1 MRSTGARRDEV
12 GVDDGADIHFED
24 GPMVFSFLINFEL
37 CRLKFHL
44 PWMDP
49 RCRSNGSRYCSWKF
63 GVDALKLRPSAVLPW
78 W

>member
-1 MRSTGARRDEV
+1 MRVPIYILKMDLWY
-12 GVDDGADIHFED
+12 
-24 GPMVFSFLINFEL
+24 FSFLINFES